1 MDKDLVSEISYES
14 QINMNIL
21 REDEDGKVSILDTST
36 INLSSY
42 PKDSQKETYL
52 EKNFSVLLGMVL
64 FGTFCI
70 CLYCSVLIFNI
81 SSKMDIFIISV
92 YTTFI

>member
-42 PKDSQKETYL
+42 PKDNGQETYL
-52 EKNFSVLLGMVL
+52 EK
-64 FGTFCI
+64 
-70 CLYCSVLIFNI
+70 
-81 SSKMDIFIISV
+81 
-92 YTTFI
+92 

>member
-42 PKDSQKETYL
+42 PKDSQKR
-52 EKNFSVLLGMVL
+52 
-64 FGTFCI
+64 
-70 CLYCSVLIFNI
+70 LI
-81 SSKMDIFIISV
+81 
-92 YTTFI
+92 